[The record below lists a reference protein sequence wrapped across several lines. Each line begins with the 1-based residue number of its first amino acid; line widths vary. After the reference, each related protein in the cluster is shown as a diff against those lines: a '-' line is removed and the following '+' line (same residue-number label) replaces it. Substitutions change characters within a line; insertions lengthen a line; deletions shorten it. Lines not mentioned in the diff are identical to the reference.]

1 MTCVSRKHM
10 KNKFNPGD
18 LVELT
23 YNHKRLAL
31 VLSYS
36 HTRTEGGDGKT
47 WEETGQVVKVYKIY
61 VFDKKIGGLYKEWAM
76 RKIS

>member
-1 MTCVSRKHM
+1 M
-10 KNKFNPGD
+10 NKFNSGD

-23 YNHKRLAL
+23 YNYKMLAL

-36 HTRTEGGDGKT
+36 HEVEVTDAFPGGGTTKIY
-47 WEETGQVVKVYKIY
+47 KVY
-61 VFDKKIGGLYKEWAM
+61 VFDKKLTSLYKEWAM